1 LAQGPAASHAA
12 LITRGLVKITADS
25 HTFLTIRS
33 EGDLIGEEAA
43 ILGPQ
48 AGSGLSGLTVATA
61 LTSGTAQVFTA
72 EQLRRFLEG
81 QPAAMFS
88 VAQGLCERL
97 ADAEARIASAARDN
111 ADRRLARLLCDLE
124 RYGTPDWAQGR
135 EGLAVPVPFTHAEL
149 ASWVGVSRETV
160 DRALRRWRARHIV
173 STSFRKIVIHDVE
186 ALARI
191 AGIKVTRRPAVR
203 PGYGRIIAREV
214 TIDDLR
220 RDSVRHQAAG

>member
-1 LAQGPAASHAA
+1 
-12 LITRGLVKITADS
+12 
-25 HTFLTIRS
+25 
-33 EGDLIGEEAA
+33 
-43 ILGPQ
+43 
-48 AGSGLSGLTVATA
+48 
-61 LTSGTAQVFTA
+61 
-72 EQLRRFLEG
+72 LRRFLEG

-135 EGLAVPVPFTHAEL
+135 EGMAVPVPFTHAEL
-149 ASWVGVSRETV
+149 VSWVGVSRETV

-173 STSFRKIVIHDVE
+173 STSVRKIVIHDVE

-214 TIDDLR
+214 TIGDLR
-220 RDSVRHQAAG
+220 RALAPPQPRVGSAPLTGVNKP